1 MSPSISAN
9 EAAGA
14 RLLRPDRVL
23 QRVNPPKV
31 RGVGWMDE
39 SGYQWSDPG
48 GMTATVLAMQGSL
61 NGVLTAR

>member
-31 RGVGWMDE
+31 RGVGCIDE
-39 SGYQWSDPG
+39 SGYQRSDSG
-48 GMTATVLAMQGSL
+48 GMAATVLAMQGSL